1 MAREPQ
7 GSEAAG
13 FSAELNRQIT
23 LEPEARLAPSQ
34 WGGGLMSCLEF

>member
-23 LEPEARLAPSQ
+23 LEPEARL
-34 WGGGLMSCLEF
+34 GGRAVQCL